1 MNTTTGPIVR
11 HFEAHAKP
19 GCGAI
24 LAEKFR
30 ITSASV
36 VADEPGNI
44 GYYFG
49 HEVGGDADVLIFA
62 SVWENLAA
70 VKQRFGDTWQ
80 QSFLPEGYEDLIE
93 RCFVRH
99 FDMNGGWQV

>member
-1 MNTTTGPIVR
+1 MALLDELKNAQKDAMR
-11 HFEAHAKP
+11 AKDKLRL
-19 GCGAI
+19 GTIRMA
-24 LAEKFR
+24 
-30 ITSASV
+30 
-36 VADEPGNI
+36 
-44 GYYFG
+44 
-49 HEVGGDADVLIFA
+49 
-62 SVWENLAA
+62 LAA